1 MRNRRSHGRRG
12 LSTVITTLLMVAAV
26 SVMGAA
32 LMQWSSSS
40 FAAQQLEIST
50 QANERINLI
59 KENFVVEDVWFYE
72 NSTGSNFANVTIRNT
87 GELALTVSKVY
98 INNTQ
103 AWDEGL
109 VVLAG
114 DIDKI
119 SIETPWETGRPQS
132 FWIVTERG
140 AEIKQTWKS

>member
-1 MRNRRSHGRRG
+1 
-12 LSTVITTLLMVAAV
+12 MVAAV

-40 FAAQQLEIST
+40 FAAQQLEISN

-59 KENFVVEDVWFYE
+59 KENFVVEDVWFYQ
-72 NSTGSNFANVTIRNT
+72 NSTGSHFANVTIRNT
-87 GELALTVSKVY
+87 GELALTVSKIY
-98 INNTQ
+98 INSTE

-109 VVLAG
+109 VILAG
-114 DIDKI
+114 DIDRI
-119 SIETPWETGRPQS
+119 SIETPWEADRPQS
-132 FWIVTERG
+132 FWIITERG